1 MNAITSKQTS
11 FCRQVAL
18 GSSLSHAYRE
28 AYSAT
33 NMLANTVQKEAHK
46 LMQNPKVTTMV
57 DALQKQANDQVVRL
71 SVASREEVLATL
83 TKCMQSGEPKDSVRL
98 KAAETLGKHYGLFT
112 DRLAIEQTER
122 SSEEVRTILEAKL
135 KNLII
140 SG

>member
-33 NMLANTVQKEAHK
+33 NMLANTVHKEAHK

-57 DALQKQANDQVVRL
+57 DALQKQANAEVIKL

-83 TKCMQSGEPKDSVRL
+83 TECMQSGEPKDSVRL

-112 DRLAIEQTER
+112 DRLAIEKPER
-122 SSEEVRTILEAKL
+122 SSEEVKNILQAKL
-135 KNLII
+135 TTLII

>member
-33 NMLANTVQKEAHK
+33 NMLANTVHKEAHK

-57 DALQKQANDQVVRL
+57 DALQTQANAQVVRL

-135 KNLII
+135 KTLIAG
-140 SG
+140 S

>member
-1 MNAITSKQTS
+1 M
-11 FCRQVAL
+11 

-33 NMLANTVQKEAHK
+33 NMLANTVHREAHR

-57 DALQKQANDQVVRL
+57 DALQKQANAQVIRL

-83 TKCMQSGEPKDSVRL
+83 TECMQSGEPKDSVRL

-112 DRLAIEQTER
+112 DRLAIEKPER
-122 SSEEVRTILEAKL
+122 SSEEVKNILQAKL
-135 KNLII
+135 TTLII

>member
-1 MNAITSKQTS
+1 M
-11 FCRQVAL
+11 

-33 NMLANTVQKEAHK
+33 NMLANTVHKEAHK
-46 LMQNPKVTTMV
+46 LMRNPKVTTMV

-83 TKCMQSGEPKDSVRL
+83 TECMQSGEPKDSVRL

-112 DRLAIEQTER
+112 DRLAIEKPER
-122 SSEEVRTILEAKL
+122 SSEEVKNILQAKL
-135 KNLII
+135 TTLII

>member
-33 NMLANTVQKEAHK
+33 NMLANTVHKEAHK

-57 DALQKQANDQVVRL
+57 DALQTQANAQVIKL

-122 SSEEVRTILEAKL
+122 SSEEVKKILEGKL
-135 KNLII
+135 KSLIVC
-140 SG
+140 G

>member
-33 NMLANTVQKEAHK
+33 NMLANTVHKEAHK

-57 DALQKQANDQVVRL
+57 DALQKQANAEVIRL
-71 SVASREEVLATL
+71 SVASREEALATL
-83 TKCMQSGEPKDSVRL
+83 TECMQSGEPKDSVRL

-112 DRLAIEQTER
+112 DRLAIETPER
-122 SSEEVRTILEAKL
+122 SSKEVRTILEAKL
-135 KNLII
+135 KTLIAG
-140 SG
+140 S

>member
-28 AYSAT
+28 AYSAS
-33 NMLANTVQKEAHK
+33 NMLANTVHKEAHK
-46 LMQNPKVTTMV
+46 LMRNPKVTTMV

-135 KNLII
+135 TTLIA
-140 SG
+140 SS

>member
-1 MNAITSKQTS
+1 MIVTSKQAK
-11 FCRQVAL
+11 FCRQIAM

-33 NMLANTVQKEAHK
+33 NMLANTVHREAHR

-57 DALQKQANDQVVRL
+57 DALQRQANAQVIRL

-112 DRLAIEQTER
+112 DRLAIETPER
-122 SSEEVRTILEAKL
+122 SSQEVRNILKAKL
-135 KNLII
+135 KTLIT
-140 SG
+140 SS

>member
-1 MNAITSKQTS
+1 MIVTSKQAK

-33 NMLANTVQKEAHK
+33 NMLANTVHKEAHK

-57 DALQKQANDQVVRL
+57 DALQKQANAQVIRL

-83 TKCMQSGEPKDSVRL
+83 TECMQSGEPKDSVRL

-112 DRLAIEQTER
+112 DRLAIETPER
-122 SSEEVRTILEAKL
+122 SSKEVRSILEAKL
-135 KNLII
+135 TSLIVDN
-140 SG
+140 

>member
-33 NMLANTVQKEAHK
+33 NMLANTVHKEAHK

-57 DALQKQANDQVVRL
+57 DILQKQANDQVVRL

-135 KNLII
+135 ENLIA

>member
-33 NMLANTVQKEAHK
+33 NMLANTVHKEAHK

>member
-1 MNAITSKQTS
+1 MIVTSKQAK
-11 FCRQVAL
+11 FCRQIAM

-33 NMLANTVQKEAHK
+33 NMLANTVHKEAHK

-57 DALQKQANDQVVRL
+57 DALQRQANDQVVRL

-112 DRLAIEQTER
+112 DRLAIETPER
-122 SSEEVRTILEAKL
+122 SSQEVRNILKAKL
-135 KNLII
+135 KTLIT
-140 SG
+140 SS

>member
-33 NMLANTVQKEAHK
+33 NMLANTVHKEAHK

-57 DALQKQANDQVVRL
+57 DALQTQANAQVIKL

-112 DRLAIEQTER
+112 DRLAIETPER
-122 SSEEVRTILEAKL
+122 SSKEVRTILEAKL
-135 KNLII
+135 KTLIAD
-140 SG
+140 S

>member
-33 NMLANTVQKEAHK
+33 NMLANTVHKEAHK

-57 DALQKQANDQVVRL
+57 NTLQKQANDQVVRL

-112 DRLAIEQTER
+112 DRLAIEKPER

-135 KNLII
+135 TTLII
-140 SG
+140 GS

>member
-1 MNAITSKQTS
+1 MIVTSKQAK
-11 FCRQVAL
+11 FCRQIAM

-33 NMLANTVQKEAHK
+33 NMLANTVHKEAHK
-46 LMQNPKVTTMV
+46 LMRNPKVTTMV
-57 DALQKQANDQVVRL
+57 DALQAQANDQVVRL

-112 DRLAIEQTER
+112 DRLAIETPER
-122 SSEEVRTILEAKL
+122 SSQEVRNILKAKL
-135 KNLII
+135 KTLIT
-140 SG
+140 SS

>member
-33 NMLANTVQKEAHK
+33 NMLANTVHKEAHK

-57 DALQKQANDQVVRL
+57 DALQKQANAEVIRL

-83 TKCMQSGEPKDSVRL
+83 TECMQSGEPKDSVRL

-112 DRLAIEQTER
+112 DRLAIEKPER
-122 SSEEVRTILEAKL
+122 SSEEVKNILQAKL
-135 KNLII
+135 TTLII

>member
-33 NMLANTVQKEAHK
+33 NMLANTVHKEAHK

-57 DALQKQANDQVVRL
+57 DALQTQANAQVIKL

-122 SSEEVRTILEAKL
+122 SSEEVRTILKAKL
-135 KNLII
+135 KTLIAG
-140 SG
+140 S

>member
-1 MNAITSKQTS
+1 
-11 FCRQVAL
+11 VAL

-33 NMLANTVQKEAHK
+33 NMLANTVHKEAHK

-57 DALQKQANDQVVRL
+57 DALQKQANAEVIRL

-83 TKCMQSGEPKDSVRL
+83 TECMQSGEPKDSVRL

-112 DRLAIEQTER
+112 DRLAIEKPER
-122 SSEEVRTILEAKL
+122 SSEEVKNILQAKL
-135 KNLII
+135 TTLII

>member
-1 MNAITSKQTS
+1 MIVTSKQAK
-11 FCRQVAL
+11 FCRQIAM

-33 NMLANTVQKEAHK
+33 NMLANTVHKEAHK
-46 LMQNPKVTTMV
+46 LMRNPKVTTMV
-57 DALQKQANDQVVRL
+57 DALQAQANDQVVRL

-112 DRLAIEQTER
+112 DRLAIGIPER
-122 SSEEVRTILEAKL
+122 SSEEVKKMLESKL
-135 KNLII
+135 RSLIV
-140 SG
+140 SD

>member
-1 MNAITSKQTS
+1 MNTITPKQTS

-33 NMLANTVQKEAHK
+33 NMLANTVHKEAHK

-57 DALQKQANDQVVRL
+57 DALQKQANAEVIRL

-83 TKCMQSGEPKDSVRL
+83 TECMQSGEPKDSVRL

-112 DRLAIEQTER
+112 DRLAIEKPER
-122 SSEEVRTILEAKL
+122 SSEEVKNILQAKL
-135 KNLII
+135 TTLII

>member
-18 GSSLSHAYRE
+18 GSSLSHAYRQ

-33 NMLANTVQKEAHK
+33 NMLANTVHKEAHK
-46 LMQNPKVTTMV
+46 LMRNPKVTTMV
-57 DALQKQANDQVVRL
+57 DALQKQANAEVIKL

-83 TKCMQSGEPKDSVRL
+83 TECMQSGEPKDSVRL

-112 DRLAIEQTER
+112 DRLAIEKPER
-122 SSEEVRTILEAKL
+122 SSEEVKNILQAKL
-135 KNLII
+135 TTLII

>member
-1 MNAITSKQTS
+1 
-11 FCRQVAL
+11 VAL

-33 NMLANTVQKEAHK
+33 NMLANTVHKEAHK

-83 TKCMQSGEPKDSVRL
+83 TECMQSGEPKDSVRL

-112 DRLAIEQTER
+112 DRLAIEKPER

-135 KNLII
+135 TTLII
-140 SG
+140 GS

>member
-33 NMLANTVQKEAHK
+33 NMLANTVHKEAHK
-46 LMQNPKVTTMV
+46 LMRNPKVTTMV
-57 DALQKQANDQVVRL
+57 DALQAQANDQVVRL

-112 DRLAIEQTER
+112 DRLAIGIPER
-122 SSEEVRTILEAKL
+122 SSEEVKKMLESKL
-135 KNLII
+135 RSLIV
-140 SG
+140 SD